1 MLSMTAQTIIVYII
15 GAAVAAW
22 LVRAIVRGYR
32 ARKYTKCTGC
42 DDNQCPYR
50 NSPDKECK

>member
-1 MLSMTAQTIIVYII
+1 MTAQTIIVYII
-15 GAAVAAW
+15 GAAVATW
-22 LVRAIVRGYR
+22 LVRAIVRGFR